1 MHYCL
6 GYDSR
11 AFWPSWVSGS
21 LKGVMPAP
29 LHVLVA
35 LLCSAYMSSCSLHFL
50 SFSVRFIAHSVCDT
64 VWYYFIIFQLH
75 CLGSFLAVVG
85 LVGVFS
91 VHHFAGSCGEQ
102 TFLDL
107 TIAGVLPQTRPHCIQ
122 PSAAC
127 QLDYFWLCLLQPC
140 HLLLLQLWLWWLL
153 QHLPHLFAA
162 KLWPTLRRIQCQ
174 PSIQRFTKVR
184 PICLAPLVVASSLVS
199 GTLRLPPFDTMFPSL
214 SAITSSNL
222 STHQLISCYVHFLSY
237 RNPCDQHV
245 FRFGHFHFLIFLW
258 QGFSCWSQTCPC

>member
-6 GYDSR
+6 RYDSR

-21 LKGVMPAP
+21 LKGVMPVP
-29 LHVLVA
+29 LHVLVV

-107 TIAGVLPQTRPHCIQ
+107 TIAGVLPQTCTHCIQ

-140 HLLLLQLWLWWLL
+140 HLLLL
-153 QHLPHLFAA
+153 
-162 KLWPTLRRIQCQ
+162 T
-174 PSIQRFTKVR
+174 SVM
-184 PICLAPLVVASSLVS
+184 VMVASSAPA
-199 GTLRLPPFDTMFPSL
+199 TSL
-214 SAITSSNL
+214 CSKVVTHTAENSVPAINSAVHKSTANMSSAL
-222 STHQLISCYVHFLSY
+222 GC
-237 RNPCDQHV
+237 
-245 FRFGHFHFLIFLW
+245 G
-258 QGFSCWSQTCPC
+258 